1 MDLGVASQGTG
12 ARHLYKHIA
21 CVYNMR
27 GRMRMMYVCVLIEMA
42 LYLEVG
48 WRAVTTPHHQR

>member
-1 MDLGVASQGTG
+1 M
-12 ARHLYKHIA
+12 YKHIA

-27 GRMRMMYVCVLIEMA
+27 GRMWMMYVCVLIEMA